1 MRRHIRDLLAGQTK
15 GKTAENRLA
24 EPTSGVLGTHVN
36 PWANCRAFPLCLN
49 ANKFVLLSVPT
60 PMTICLKTWAKR
72 LDKREKMYTSS
83 LRRSLACLSLLL
95 NINDG
100 SA

>member
-36 PWANCRAFPLCLN
+36 PEGLTVGLFSYALTRTNLYR
-49 ANKFVLLSVPT
+49 
-60 PMTICLKTWAKR
+60 
-72 LDKREKMYTSS
+72 
-83 LRRSLACLSLLL
+83 
-95 NINDG
+95 
-100 SA
+100 